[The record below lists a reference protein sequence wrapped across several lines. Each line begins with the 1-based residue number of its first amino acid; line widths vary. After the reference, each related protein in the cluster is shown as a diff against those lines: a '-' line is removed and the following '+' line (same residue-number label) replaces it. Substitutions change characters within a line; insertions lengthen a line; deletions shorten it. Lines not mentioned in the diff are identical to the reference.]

1 MDSPTLQQAYIEKEQ
16 IIDALFKQY
25 NNNHTS
31 SADKALYELT
41 NLSIKAEMQNILY
54 SIKPSQ
60 PDETIELIKNVCNKN
75 LRIVCEGNTSLAGNY
90 TKLIGEL
97 EYHYTELA
105 KIKHTYLLKQDI

>member
-1 MDSPTLQQAYIEKEQ
+1 MDSLTLQQAYIEKEQ

-31 SADKALYELT
+31 SSDKALYELT

-54 SIKPSQ
+54 NIKPSK
-60 PDETIELIKNVCNKN
+60 PDESIELIKNVCQKI
-75 LRIVCEGNTSLAGNY
+75 LRIVCDGNANLAGNY

-105 KIKHTYLLKQDI
+105 KIKHEYLLKQNI